1 MKRLFSISGYESTDH
16 ADALVVVARGCTR
29 TVFLI
34 GKWAMKL
41 PVMNAVTRRDDSL
54 LRGMLAN
61 IQEAR
66 CWVIKEMRPML
77 APVIYCAPFGLFLVM
92 RRCDPLQTELT
103 DLEAKRFYY
112 DSVRETG
119 YMVPVEDKPSSFG
132 YLDGRLVAVDYGS

>member
-1 MKRLFSISGYESTDH
+1 MRIFSITPPEGTKHKPAMIVKCS
-16 ADALVVVARGCTR
+16 GCTR

-34 GKWAMKL
+34 GKWAIKL

-61 IQEAR
+61 IQEAS
-66 CWVIKEMRPML
+66 CWAIKETREML
-77 APVIYCAPFGLFLVM
+77 APVIYCAPFGLFLIM
-92 RRCDPLQTELT
+92 RRCEPLAGELPER
-103 DLEAKRFYY
+103 EAKRFYY

-132 YLDGRLVAVDYGS
+132 YLNGRIVAVDYGS